1 MKHKKK
7 QRTFDDNKVASDNF
21 TITDCVVF
29 SKARLIKSEETLMTI
44 IHKINNR
51 ESHVEDSK
59 AVTVT

>member
-1 MKHKKK
+1 MKHTEK

-21 TITDCVVF
+21 TITDCVAF
-29 SKARLIKSEETLMTI
+29 SEARLIKSEETLMTI